1 MEIRNAISLAL
12 IITATVLVTKI
23 ISERYNELTKIS
35 ESIDELYYYVNEDV
49 SNGNLKP
56 SIKWAYLK
64 ELDKISES
72 IEELKKWEITV

>member
-56 SIKWAYLK
+56 SIEWAYIK
-64 ELDKISES
+64 ELNKIEQSLNKLS
-72 IEELKKWEITV
+72 K

>member
-1 MEIRNAISLAL
+1 MKIEETLMVAL

-49 SNGNLKP
+49 SNGDLKP

-72 IEELKKWEITV
+72 IEELKK

>member
-56 SIKWAYLK
+56 SIKWTYLK

-72 IEELKKWEITV
+72 IEELKK

>member
-1 MEIRNAISLAL
+1 MKIEETLMLAL

-23 ISERYNELTKIS
+23 VSDRYYELSEIEQ
-35 ESIDELYYYVNEDV
+35 SIDELYYYVNEDV

-72 IEELKKWEITV
+72 IEELKK

>member
-1 MEIRNAISLAL
+1 MKIEETLMVAL

-23 ISERYNELTKIS
+23 VSDRYYELGEI
-35 ESIDELYYYVNEDV
+35 EQSIDELYYYVNEDV

-56 SIKWAYLK
+56 SIKWTYLK

-72 IEELKKWEITV
+72 IEELKK

>member
-35 ESIDELYYYVNEDV
+35 ESIDELYYYVSEDV

-56 SIKWAYLK
+56 SIEWAYVK
-64 ELDKISES
+64 ELNKIQES
-72 IEELKKWEITV
+72 LNKLSK

>member
-35 ESIDELYYYVNEDV
+35 ESIDELYYYINEDV

-56 SIKWAYLK
+56 SIEWAYIK
-64 ELDKISES
+64 ELNKIEQSLNKLS
-72 IEELKKWEITV
+72 K

>member
-56 SIKWAYLK
+56 SIEWAYVK
-64 ELDKISES
+64 ELNKIQES
-72 IEELKKWEITV
+72 LNKLSK

>member
-1 MEIRNAISLAL
+1 MKIEETLMIAL

-23 ISERYNELTKIS
+23 VSDRYYELGEI
-35 ESIDELYYYVNEDV
+35 EQSIDELYYYVNEDV

-56 SIKWAYLK
+56 SIKWTYLK

-72 IEELKKWEITV
+72 IEELKK

>member
-1 MEIRNAISLAL
+1 MKIEETLMVAL

-23 ISERYNELTKIS
+23 VSDRYYELGEI
-35 ESIDELYYYVNEDV
+35 EQSIDELYYYVNEDV

-72 IEELKKWEITV
+72 IEELKK

>member
-1 MEIRNAISLAL
+1 MKIEETLMVAL

-23 ISERYNELTKIS
+23 VSDRYYELSEIEQ
-35 ESIDELYYYVNEDV
+35 SIDELYYYVNEDV

-72 IEELKKWEITV
+72 IEELKK